1 MQDDIKKRLK
11 QREDMF
17 LRRLF
22 GMLAKMAKADGKV
35 DAPPARLRGVSRRLR
50 SRWRG
55 STMPGT
61 RSARREGYDDIL
73 PSGG

>member
-1 MQDDIKKRLK
+1 MTSPSDDDIKKRLR

-35 DAPPARLRGVSRRLR
+35 VRLCRGCDL
-50 SRWRG
+50 
-55 STMPGT
+55 
-61 RSARREGYDDIL
+61 
-73 PSGG
+73 